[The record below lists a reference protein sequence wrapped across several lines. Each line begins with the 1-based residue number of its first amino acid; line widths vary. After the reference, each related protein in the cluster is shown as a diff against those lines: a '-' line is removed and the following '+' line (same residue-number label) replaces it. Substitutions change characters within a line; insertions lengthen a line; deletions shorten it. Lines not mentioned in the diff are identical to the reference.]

1 MSNSHFEVST
11 ADHHRSEERSPEKTL
26 ATSFF
31 VNQILDKKG
40 TKKIL
45 SWFLDQYGP
54 TRTSQFLEE
63 LKSVGFHFAT
73 LAGISLGFDDLK
85 IPHKKVHLLQ
95 TAEQQIQACEQRFQQ
110 GKLTAVERYQKVI
123 TLWTTASE
131 NLKDEVIQS
140 FQSTDL
146 LNPLYM
152 MAFSGARGNI
162 SQVRQLVGM
171 RGLMS
176 DSSGG
181 IIDFPIRRNF
191 REGLTV
197 TEYAISCYGARKG
210 LIDTALRTADSGYL
224 TRRLVDVAHGIMIGR
239 VDCRT
244 DESFEIS
251 PLRTSTTQ
259 TGFGK
264 SGILLSLEKR
274 ILGRV
279 LAQDVIQSTEVMA
292 TKNQEITSVLAH
304 SLAQVIASQD
314 HTKQKSLLIRS
325 PLTCKHFQ
333 NFREDICQLCYGW
346 SLSQGR
352 LVSLGEAVG
361 ILAAQSIGEPG
372 TQLTMRTFHTGGIFS
387 TDIDAKL
394 FAPHGGRVMYS
405 GSGFHKGKKIRT
417 LDGETGFFLFEPLQL
432 KIQAFETVVST
443 TPTSFATSL
452 DGDQATKQRPEDRT
466 ESIFFLPAQSI
477 VFVYPG
483 QKVKKNTLCAEISYF
498 QQSDSARTY
507 EENKILASVAP
518 KLADLSSE
526 LMPRTD
532 RSTLMSELD
541 IRLTHSSTDLSDEGS
556 AGKTQPSSIPTSF
569 ATSLLGQR
577 TGASQAGSSY
587 LKRSEDQD
595 EDDFATKFAGG
606 FDTDDHEKEVIGGE
620 ETADAI
626 SSGETS
632 FEAVQTKKVL
642 SEIEG
647 QIYFANPQA
656 SLLWVLSGSKT
667 QRKGPCTTGD
677 FFSSQSKSIHLRSV
691 KPSLE
696 SSKPASAGRYFIR
709 GQVDE
714 ATPSQ
719 LHGER
724 LHGESWIFSVSDKGF
739 HGSFVK
745 PFYEP
750 RSLFAQAIFCT
761 SLPRTADHE
770 HRGPLCGPTTEQHR
784 HAPAKLASEASVSE
798 ANPMTR
804 TKLAELS
811 SIFLF
816 SDRSELPQNQESS
829 SGDGSYQVSRLIAR
843 KSFQYG
849 LWSHFLCFSQRKESW
864 SGISTMLPQN
874 LRNRFRDRLVREAIN
889 AVGVPKQDTLLI
901 FQKQVRTSFEHE
913 ALLEALLEGSK
924 KRKNLERF
932 YDPQAATR
940 SAKQKRNSF
949 GEFRSSMKEMNFVP
963 RKVQATDFS
972 GRENSTAD
980 VGLFLQK
987 NHCRRMPARSALLTE
1002 LAPAHQSPGVLVKEL
1017 DCVDRQFIHDLG
1029 HFLPAAQKCITGK
1042 TDDETQSAPVWAVDT
1057 SVHLLMDASSKYAA
1071 ADTSGRS
1078 QTFRRVHPYLIS
1090 KESKIHVH
1098 HGESVSSR
1106 QFLFELFFEQSKTGD
1121 IVQGLP
1127 KIEQL
1132 FEARRTSLHVQETIH
1147 KKLKQKYFECSQMH
1161 SCFEATYQSI
1171 RYIQRLLID
1180 EIQTV
1185 YQSQGVDIADKH
1197 LEIIVR
1203 QMTSKVIVHETK
1215 QTSFFP
1221 GDVVDFYKIK
1231 AMIAAT
1237 KFGPASLHD
1246 PASLH
1251 ETDLDFEIMEPL
1263 VLGIT
1268 KVAFLTESFVSA
1280 ASFQE
1285 AKRVL
1290 MDAALESRVDFLYG
1304 LKENVIVGRFIRAGT
1319 GFQVDVFPQL
1329 SSVH

>member
-11 ADHHRSEERSPEKTL
+11 ADHHRSEERSPQKTL

-85 IPHKKVHLLQ
+85 IPHKKIHLLQ

-131 NLKDEVIQS
+131 NLKDEVIHS

-146 LNPLYM
+146 FNPLYM

-417 LDGETGFFLFEPLQL
+417 LDGETGFFLFESLQL

-443 TPTSFATSL
+443 TPTSL

-518 KLADLSSE
+518 KRADLSSE

-541 IRLTHSSTDLSDEGS
+541 IRLTHSSTDLSDEATDCRVHPRHRGLSAVIES
-556 AGKTQPSSIPTSF
+556 AGKTQPSSIAS
-569 ATSLLGQR
+569 SLLGQR
-577 TGASQAGSSY
+577 TGY

-626 SSGETS
+626 SSAETS

-677 FFSSQSKSIHLRSV
+677 FFSSQSKSIHLRLV

-696 SSKPASAGRYFIR
+696 SSKPASARRYFIR

-714 ATPSQ
+714 VTPSQ

-745 PFYEP
+745 PFHEP

-770 HRGPLCGPTTEQHR
+770 HPGTEQHR
-784 HAPAKLASEASVSE
+784 HKGAASVSE

-816 SDRSELPQNQESS
+816 SDRSELPQNQELW
-829 SGDGSYQVSRLIAR
+829 SGDRSYQVSRLIAR

-849 LWSHFLCFSQRKESW
+849 LWSHFLCFSQRKGSW

-889 AVGVPKQDTLLI
+889 TVGVPKQDTLLI

-913 ALLEALLEGSK
+913 ALLEGSK
-924 KRKNLERF
+924 KRKNPESF

-940 SAKQKRNSF
+940 TAKQKRNSF

-987 NHCRRMPARSALLTE
+987 NHCRRMAVE
-1002 LAPAHQSPGVLVKEL
+1002 HHSPGALVKEL

-1029 HFLPAAQKCITGK
+1029 HFLPAAQKCMTGK
-1042 TDDETQSAPVWAVDT
+1042 TYDQTQSAPVWAVDT

-1071 ADTSGRS
+1071 ADISGRS

-1090 KESKIHVH
+1090 KQSKIHVH

-1231 AMIAAT
+1231 AMIAST
-1237 KFGPASLHD
+1237 KFGPASLH
-1246 PASLH
+1246 
-1251 ETDLDFEIMEPL
+1251 ETDLGFEIMEPL